1 MFRLPLI
8 TAFATTAIFAG
19 AVPTI
24 ANAADLDGENYSSY
38 TEYHRGYAYRDYS
51 IRPSEE
57 VDEDD
62 DMRYGYGYRRA
73 AVEDPDDGEI
83 YVEEA
88 SPSIDV
94 DAEVGTSFR
103 GPPD

>member
-8 TAFATTAIFAG
+8 TAFAATAMFAG
-19 AVPTI
+19 AAPTI

-38 TEYHRGYAYRDYS
+38 TEYRRGYAYRDYS

-62 DMRYGYGYRRA
+62 DVRYGYRGD
-73 AVEDPDDGEI
+73 DPDDDDL
-83 YVEEA
+83 YVDEA
-88 SPSIDV
+88 RPSVDV
-94 DAEVGTSFR
+94 DVEVGSRF
-103 GPPD
+103 

>member
-8 TAFATTAIFAG
+8 TAFAATAMFAG
-19 AVPTI
+19 TAPTI

-38 TEYHRGYAYRDYS
+38 TEYGRGYAYRDYS
-51 IRPSEE
+51 IRPSDE

-62 DMRYGYGYRRA
+62 DARYGYRA
-73 AVEDPDDGEI
+73 DGPDDDDL

-88 SPSIDV
+88 RPSVDV
-94 DAEVGTSFR
+94 DVEVGSRFYGR
-103 GPPD
+103 

>member
-19 AVPTI
+19 AAPTI

-51 IRPSEE
+51 IRPSDEF
-57 VDEDD
+57 DEDD
-62 DMRYGYGYRRA
+62 DVGYGYRRA
-73 AVEDPDDGEI
+73 AVEDPDDDEV

-88 SPSIDV
+88 SPSVDV
-94 DAEVGTSFR
+94 DVEVGTRFR

>member
-8 TAFATTAIFAG
+8 TAFAATAMFAG
-19 AVPTI
+19 AAPTI
-24 ANAADLDGENYSSY
+24 ANAADLDDDNYSSY
-38 TEYHRGYAYRDYS
+38 SEYHRGYAYRDYS

-62 DMRYGYGYRRA
+62 DVRYGYRGD
-73 AVEDPDDGEI
+73 DPYDDDL

-88 SPSIDV
+88 RPSVDV
-94 DAEVGTSFR
+94 DVEVGSRF
-103 GPPD
+103 